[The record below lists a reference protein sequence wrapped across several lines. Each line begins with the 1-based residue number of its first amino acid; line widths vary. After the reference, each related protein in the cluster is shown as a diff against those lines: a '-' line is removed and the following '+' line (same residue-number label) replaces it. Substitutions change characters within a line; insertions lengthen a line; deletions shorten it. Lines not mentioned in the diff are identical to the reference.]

1 MAVSFY
7 GNSGETTGSVS
18 NRRNIVGKPLPEP
31 PNAIH
36 ETTGSCGYLREQA
49 PRIETLDKDTV
60 CFKGNMDKQEKSS
73 SFFGTFLT
81 LGALAAVVV
90 GGLGLAHKYNAVE
103 YIKNDKLRD
112 LLKNS
117 GKVTEPCYNWCKS
130 VKTFCTEYYDKI
142 AKRFKK

>member
-7 GNSGETTGSVS
+7 GRGGETTGSVS
-18 NRRNIVGKPLPEP
+18 DRTQELRQKSISPKC
-31 PNAIH
+31 
-36 ETTGSCGYLREQA
+36 ETTGSCGYLQEQT
-49 PRIETLDKDTV
+49 PRIETLDKDKV
-60 CFKGNMDKQEKSS
+60 CFKGGADKKEKSS
-73 SFFGTFLT
+73 SVFGTILT

-90 GGLGLAHKYNAVE
+90 GGLGLAHKYDLVGK
-103 YIKNDKLRD
+103 IKNEKFKD

>member
-7 GNSGETTGSVS
+7 GNGGETTGSVS

-60 CFKGNMDKQEKSS
+60 CFKGGADKKEKSS
-73 SFFGTFLT
+73 SVFGTILT

-90 GGLGLAHKYNAVE
+90 GGLGLAHKHDIVGQL
-103 YIKNDKLRD
+103 KNEKFKN

-130 VKTFCTEYYDKI
+130 VKTFCMEHYDKI
-142 AKRFKK
+142 VKKFKK